1 MKSLFLI
8 TLLSVAMPVNADMQ
22 SLINNWK
29 RYNETVIDLKTN
41 PQKYGLKTGTSNQV
55 DNGNLNQ
62 VAPKDLRTIR
72 RGVLTLKIAIEL
84 KECCVSNRKE
94 VHNEEFQK

>member
-8 TLLSVAMPVNADMQ
+8 ASFLIATPSNADMQ

-29 RYNETVIDLKTN
+29 LYNETVIDLKNN
-41 PQKYGLKTGTSNQV
+41 PQKYGLKVAPQI
-55 DNGNLNQ
+55 DNSNQ

-72 RGVLTLKIAIEL
+72 RGVLNLEIAIKL
-84 KECCVSNRKE
+84 MDCNANNRKLCS
-94 VHNEEFQK
+94 NQLAQKGAK

>member
-8 TLLSVAMPVNADMQ
+8 ASLLVAMPTNADMP

-29 RYNETVIDLKTN
+29 RYNETVIDLKNN
-41 PQKYGLKTGTSNQV
+41 PQKYGLQTGTSNQV

-72 RGVLTLKIAIEL
+72 RGVLTLEIAIEL
-84 KECCVSNRKE
+84 KNCCVINRME
-94 VHNEEFQK
+94 VNNHD

>member
-8 TLLSVAMPVNADMQ
+8 ASLLVATPTNADMQ

-29 RYNETVIDLKTN
+29 RYNETVIDLKNN
-41 PQKYGLKTGTSNQV
+41 PQKYGLQTGTSNQV
-55 DNGNLNQ
+55 DSSNHNQ

-84 KECCVSNRKE
+84 KNCCVVNRME
-94 VHNEEFQK
+94 VNNHD

>member
-8 TLLSVAMPVNADMQ
+8 ASLLVAMPTNADMQ

-29 RYNETVIDLKTN
+29 RYNETVIDLKNN
-41 PQKYGLKTGTSNQV
+41 PQKYGLQTGTSNQV

-72 RGVLTLKIAIEL
+72 RGVLTLEIAIKL
-84 KECCVSNRKE
+84 MDCCVVNRME
-94 VHNEEFQK
+94 VDNATR